1 MVMKRRDEGAISI
14 SGGNPTLEF
23 LFLPEFLLVRN
34 ILVFGCFAHICVDF

>member
-1 MVMKRRDEGAISI
+1 MKEQFRFPVETV
-14 SGGNPTLEF
+14 TLEF